1 MAKAVPRAVSDRGVM
16 AAIAVD
22 VRPAVVA
29 AAVENARDAS
39 SGEWPEESSRLT
51 PHYAERFYQMD

>member
-1 MAKAVPRAVSDRGVM
+1 MM